1 MSSHVLRTILAG
13 LLIAT
18 ISAKIW
24 RPHNIT
30 EVDTRAAVVAL
41 VTGQGWSAYDEAATS
56 PNSLGKAINFW
67 APECE
72 ALGQVFAID
81 LGLQLAP
88 MLDGVIRPGY
98 TRRFVYIDRTWLTE
112 DRFGMR
118 LEWLKYRVLSI
129 FGLGRYVAN
138 ETALVIAEPHDCRV
152 ADKVGWSAVWE
163 RRTRSTRLPN
173 ADL

>member
-1 MSSHVLRTILAG
+1 MSSHVLRALLAG

-18 ISAKIW
+18 VAAKIW
-24 RPHNIT
+24 GPRNVA
-30 EVDTRAAVVAL
+30 EVDIRAAVVTL
-41 VTGQGWSAYDEAATS
+41 VTGHGWSAYDEAATS
-56 PNSLGKAINFW
+56 PDPLGKAINFQ

-72 ALGQVFAID
+72 ALGQVFPID

-98 TRRFVYIDRTWLTE
+98 TRRFVYMGRTWLTE

-118 LEWLKYRVLSI
+118 LEWLKHRVLSM

-173 ADL
+173 GDL

>member
-1 MSSHVLRTILAG
+1 MNSHVLRAMLAG

-18 ISAKIW
+18 VAAKIW
-24 RPHNIT
+24 GPRNIA
-30 EVDTRAAVVAL
+30 EIDTRAAVVAL
-41 VTGQGWSAYDEAATS
+41 VTGQGWSAYDDAATS
-56 PNSLGKAINFW
+56 PNHLGKAINFR

-72 ALGQVFAID
+72 AQGQVFPID

-88 MLDGVIRPGY
+88 MLNDIIRPGY
-98 TRRFVYIDRTWLTE
+98 TRRFVYIGRTWLSE

-152 ADKVGWSAVWE
+152 ADKVVWSAVWE
-163 RRTRSTRLPN
+163 RRTR
-173 ADL
+173 

>member
-1 MSSHVLRTILAG
+1 MSSHVLRAMLAG

-18 ISAKIW
+18 VAAKIW
-24 RPHNIT
+24 GSRNST
-30 EVDTRAAVVAL
+30 EVDTRAAVIAL
-41 VTGQGWSAYDEAATS
+41 VKGQGWSAYDEAATS
-56 PNSLGKAINFW
+56 PSALGKAINFW

-98 TRRFVYIDRTWLTE
+98 TRRFVYIGRTWLTE

-129 FGLGRYVAN
+129 FGLGTYVAN
-138 ETALVIAEPHDCRV
+138 ETALVIAEHHDCRM
-152 ADKVGWSAVWE
+152 ADKVRWSAVWE
-163 RRTRSTRLPN
+163 RRTPSTRAPAGNL
-173 ADL
+173 